1 MTRAIIMAAGA
12 AVALGFLAGSAVANF
27 MFGMSLGRTFIEGI
41 LFGSIGVCA
50 VVTNALCPFYLSWF
64 IQASRR
70 SAVAGTMLL
79 YALCLIYSVTSA
91 VGLAAQNREGV
102 TTAHQITRD
111 AYEDT
116 RRELLDLEN
125 RRSAAKGRERTRLDA
140 RIDDVRRRLRTL
152 QSATPV
158 PADAQ
163 STFLSA
169 LSFGLLDPQRV
180 RLTLV
185 ALFALMV
192 EVGATIGLFVALSHP
207 TQQPAPPV
215 GRWRPRV
222 D

>member
-12 AVALGFLAGSAVANF
+12 VVALGFLAGSAMANF
-27 MFGMSLGRTFIEGI
+27 MFGMSLGRTSTESL
-41 LFGSIGVCA
+41 LFGSIGICA
-50 VVTNALCPFYLSWF
+50 VGTNALCPFYLSWF
-64 IQASRR
+64 SQASRR
-70 SAVAGTMLL
+70 SAAAGTILL
-79 YALCLIYSVTSA
+79 YVLCLIYSVTSA
-91 VGLAAQNREGV
+91 VGLGAQNREGV
-102 TTAHQITRD
+102 STTRQVTRD

-125 RRSAAKGRERTRLDA
+125 RRSNAKAKDRSRLDA
-140 RIDDVRRRLRTL
+140 RIDEVRKRLRPM
-152 QSATPV
+152 QSTAPV

-163 STFLSA
+163 SAFLSA
-169 LSFGLLDPQRV
+169 LIFGLLDPQNI
-180 RLTLV
+180 RLALV

-207 TQQPAPPV
+207 SQQPTPPL